1 MAINIRNV
9 LSKLGIE
16 DKKAEIYL
24 SCLEKGGGTAYSL
37 AKKVGLK
44 RPTAYDILYSLQKDG
59 LVYISIKDNKKLFYP
74 ADPEILMSKIKE
86 REKEL
91 GLVLPYLQNLYNS
104 PKVKPNIMY
113 FEGVEG
119 IKQMY
124 EDSLKTLKKG
134 DELLAYGGEDMVKYL
149 PKYMEYYVVK
159 RVKIG
164 IGVRGLY
171 KKAQEYENY
180 ALKSKEQLRELR
192 LVDERLFDIQNEV
205 LIYKNKVAITSFG
218 KEMFGMIIE
227 SREIYNSQKAMFELA
242 WQGAEK
248 FNLYKED

>member
-1 MAINIRNV
+1 MSINIRNV

-24 SCLEKGGGTAYSL
+24 SCLERGGETAYFL

-59 LVYISIKDNKKLFYP
+59 LVYISIKNNKKLFYP
-74 ADPEILMSKIKE
+74 ADPEVLMRKIKE
-86 REKEL
+86 REKDLNEAMPL
-91 GLVLPYLQNLYNS
+91 LQSMYNS
-104 PKVKPNIMY
+104 PKTKPNILY

-119 IKQMY
+119 IKQVY
-124 EDSLKTLKKG
+124 NDNLKALKRG
-134 DELLAYGGEDMVKYL
+134 DEILAYGGEDIVKYM
-149 PKYMEYYVVK
+149 PKYTEHYVNE

-164 IGVRGLY
+164 IIVRALY
-171 KKAQEYENY
+171 KRTKEGENY
-180 ALKSKEQLRELR
+180 ISKSKEQLREFR
-192 LVDERLFDIQNEV
+192 LVDPRLFDIQNEV

-242 WQGAEK
+242 WRGAETLK
-248 FNLYKED
+248 